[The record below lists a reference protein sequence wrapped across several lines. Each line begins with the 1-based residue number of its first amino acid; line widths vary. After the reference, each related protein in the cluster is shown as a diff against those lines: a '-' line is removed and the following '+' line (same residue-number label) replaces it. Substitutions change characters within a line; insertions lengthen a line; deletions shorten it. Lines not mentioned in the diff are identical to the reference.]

1 MHVVANALL
10 THRNKIIDNL
20 RTQPFA
26 PSVQM
31 HSVPR
36 TGALFPD
43 QQELSDDE
51 DSDDSSAPPSP
62 PLPRAAGDPDA
73 LTARVFEYD
82 AEWALPVVD
91 DWTYARVRDAVQ
103 ERWLAFAHGDAPW
116 RADRAFVLG
125 PEGEAG
131 ERSMGIFPGRRRV
144 EVWKDALEP
153 LGMHLAQKI
162 GIELS
167 NGPTMA

>member
-1 MHVVANALL
+1 MYY
-10 THRNKIIDNL
+10 
-20 RTQPFA
+20 
-26 PSVQM
+26 
-31 HSVPR
+31 
-36 TGALFPD
+36 G
-43 QQELSDDE
+43 SDT
-51 DSDDSSAPPSP
+51 DSDGVDFGFGFNNPDE
-62 PLPRAAGDPDA
+62 GDDG
-73 LTARVFEYD
+73 
-82 AEWALPVVD
+82 EWAVPVVD
-91 DWTYARVRDAVQ
+91 EWTYARVRDAVQ
-103 ERWLAFAHGDAPW
+103 GRWFAFAHGEAPW
-116 RADRAFVLG
+116 REDRVYVFG